1 MRTHSLL
8 YIQTHAGKKSVKS
21 LLDNFKEKSINKF
34 IAFKASFFFF
44 SFPPHLHHPSSFSLL
59 LLLLSFLVIP
69 AAPAAADGGNR
80 IFLLYRKGFISATW
94 RQARGGISS
103 AIQAIEG
110 QPDHVIYYTQ
120 AESNAHS
127 KHPRREKP
135 GASPFPD
142 LTCHLSMMTKCSRT
156 RARRCLV
163 GGGPERSSPL
173 ERSPSQTNTGLHQG
187 FPQTSTHFSVPA
199 MGFLFFLPQKHINT
213 YTYIRK
219 QWENVNAT
227 EYSKKETIF
236 VGFFY
241 HFV

>member
-21 LLDNFKEKSINKF
+21 LLDNFKEMSINKF

-44 SFPPHLHHPSSFSLL
+44 PFPSQLPPQAHFRSFSSFSPSWSFLLPLL
-59 LLLLSFLVIP
+59 LQTGKQ
-69 AAPAAADGGNR
+69 D
-80 IFLLYRKGFISATW
+80 FLLYRKGFISATW

-127 KHPRREKP
+127 KHPRRENP
-135 GASPFPD
+135 ELVLFPD
-142 LTCHLSMMTKCSRT
+142 LTCHLSTMTKCWRT
-156 RARRCLV
+156 WARRCLG
-163 GGGPERSSPL
+163 GGGPKRSSPL
-173 ERSPSQTNTGLHQG
+173 ERRPSQTNTGLHQG

-199 MGFLFFLPQKHINT
+199 MGFLFFSLKHT
-213 YTYIRK
+213 
-219 QWENVNAT
+219 
-227 EYSKKETIF
+227 
-236 VGFFY
+236 
-241 HFV
+241 